1 MSVSAYYQGRLKSI
15 EVSWRVLNALW
26 IARTVPIAAHR
37 KFPYLNVLDAHLTHV
52 NGRIFVEIKTLSLH
66 DHEGVASIKGNV
78 EADDEEQAEAWVEAL
93 LARAYSQSLFRC
105 HDACERTSGP
115 G

>member
-1 MSVSAYYQGRLKSI
+1 MLPGHLKPI
-15 EVSWRVLNALW
+15 EASWRVLNALW
-26 IARTVPIAAHR
+26 IAQTVPIAAHR

-66 DHEGVASIKGNV
+66 DHEGVAAIKGNV

-105 HDACERTSGP
+105 YGACERTSGP